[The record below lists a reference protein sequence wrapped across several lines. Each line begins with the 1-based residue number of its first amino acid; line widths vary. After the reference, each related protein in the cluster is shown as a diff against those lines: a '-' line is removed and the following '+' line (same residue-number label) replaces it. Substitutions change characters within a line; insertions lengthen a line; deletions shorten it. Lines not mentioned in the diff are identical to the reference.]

1 MNNRGGE
8 GSSCTGEGRDWPW
21 GAEGGYTWAGPKC
34 PGNAVGWERDT
45 GREGG
50 TVCGGRVVTNSE
62 MADFRRR
69 MNSKCGQ
76 WKWGA
81 GGGAQADRRAAGP
94 PSAAALWCQ
103 ELEEGVGTF
112 NT

>member
-1 MNNRGGE
+1 M
-8 GSSCTGEGRDWPW
+8 C
-21 GAEGGYTWAGPKC
+21 
-34 PGNAVGWERDT
+34 V
-45 GREGG
+45 
-50 TVCGGRVVTNSE
+50 GRVVANSE
-62 MADFRRR
+62 MADFRSR

-81 GGGAQADRRAAGP
+81 GGEAQADRRAAGP